1 MIKLN
6 YLQYSK
12 LENIEIS
19 NDFSLSAL
27 RANESFE
34 ALTLEYKNLFGYKK
48 LKTFSFSKEGFLALF
63 LELKGRIAISVGECE
78 ILI

>member
-19 NDFSLSAL
+19 NDLSLSAL
-27 RANESFE
+27 RPNDAFE
-34 ALTLEYKNLFGYKK
+34 VLTLEYKKMFGFNK
-48 LKTFSFSKEGFLALF
+48 LK
-63 LELKGRIAISVGECE
+63 
-78 ILI
+78 